1 MEDFGPIFWVAV
13 TLAAMIYSSVSKA
26 KKAAKK
32 GSTAPQNTPAEAWPT
47 PSMPIPQRQERQTP
61 PSTDPQQEQYP
72 GDEPLPAQ
80 IRQQIEPRPATSIQV
95 SHPASSMSARTPK
108 QPRKSAEHPAEASA
122 SPDKSQTEP
131 QTPFYED
138 FDLRKAVIA
147 SEILKPKFD
156 E

>member
-13 TLAAMIYSSVSKA
+13 TLAAMIYGSVSKA

-32 GSTAPQNTPAEAWPT
+32 GSTAPQSTPAEAWPT
-47 PSMPIPQRQERQTP
+47 ASAPIPQRQERQITP
-61 PSTDPQQEQYP
+61 VTTSQQEQYS
-72 GDEPLPAQ
+72 GDEYQTAQ
-80 IRQQIEPRPATSIQV
+80 IRRQIEHRPASSIQV
-95 SHPASSMSARTPK
+95 PHPASAMSARTPK
-108 QPRKSAEHPAEASA
+108 QPRKSTEHPTETSA
-122 SPDKSQTEP
+122 SLDKGQTEP